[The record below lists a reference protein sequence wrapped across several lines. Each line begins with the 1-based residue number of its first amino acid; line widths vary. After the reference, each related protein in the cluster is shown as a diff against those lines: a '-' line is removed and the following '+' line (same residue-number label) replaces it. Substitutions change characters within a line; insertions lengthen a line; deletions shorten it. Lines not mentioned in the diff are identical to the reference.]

1 MTPIKA
7 RNYINGEWRDGA
19 SEFES
24 LNPAN
29 QRETIGTAPLS
40 TAKDVDDAVAA
51 AKRHEPELVVIGEHL
66 ITGSP
71 IEAARR
77 IARISDA
84 VMLLVAR
91 PGFPEKQLPTE
102 ASLNG
107 PFALEQ
113 IDSAVSAAKSLH
125 HPAMERR
132 QPLFA
137 A

>member
-1 MTPIKA
+1 MTHALIIGDNMLIA
-7 RNYINGEWRDGA
+7 RAVQDRLTELGFD
-19 SEFES
+19 SFERS
-24 LNPAN
+24 WT
-29 QRETIGTAPLS
+29 E
-40 TAKDVDDAVAA
+40 DDAVAA

-77 IARISDA
+77 IARTSDA

-91 PGFPEKQLPTE
+91 PGFPEKHLPIE

-125 HPAMERR
+125 HPAMEQR